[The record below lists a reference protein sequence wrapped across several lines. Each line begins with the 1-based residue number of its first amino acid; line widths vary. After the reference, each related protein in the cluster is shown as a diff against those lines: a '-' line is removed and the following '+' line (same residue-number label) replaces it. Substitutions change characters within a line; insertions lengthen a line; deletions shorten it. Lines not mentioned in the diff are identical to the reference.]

1 MHVFRKR
8 LCFLLGAVLVLL
20 LASFT
25 YHRLA
30 LQREKASLNPMG
42 QMVSV
47 NGHDMSV
54 FVKGNG
60 PQTLV
65 FLSGAGTASP
75 ILDFKDLYDGLS
87 KQYKIVVV
95 ERAGYGYSE
104 DTSKSR
110 DVSEV
115 LSETRQALAKAHVSG
130 PYIILS
136 HSMASL
142 ETLLWQEKYP
152 SEIQAVIGLD
162 WALPESYA
170 HLKMHSQILRMA
182 RLGSQLGLLRYIPSR
197 LYVPNENLSSRDR
210 RLYQRIAYRQILSQA
225 MLNESLSVKGN
236 AKKVDA
242 KINSQIPTLLLV
254 SNGEGT
260 SFSKEEWRNYAARFA
275 KDQKNIELTFYD
287 APHYLYHYQTKEV
300 VAKIEDFIKGTTDYT
315 NLCY

>member
-1 MHVFRKR
+1 MHVFMKR
-8 LCFLLGAVLVLL
+8 LLFLMGAVLVLL
-20 LASFT
+20 LASFI
-25 YHRLA
+25 YHRLD
-30 LQREKASLNPMG
+30 LQREKTSLNPMG

-115 LSETRQALAKAHVSG
+115 LSETRQALAKAQVSG

-152 SEIQAVIGLD
+152 SEIKAIIGLD
-162 WALPESYA
+162 WALPESYSQ
-170 HLKMHSQILRMA
+170 LRMHSQILRMA

-197 LYVPNENLSSRDR
+197 LYVPNANLSSSDR
-210 RLYQRIAYRQILSQA
+210 RLYQRIAYRQILSKA
-225 MLNESLSVKGN
+225 MLNESLSVKEN
-236 AKKVDA
+236 AKKVTSSID
-242 KINSQIPTLLLV
+242 SHIPTLLMV

-260 SFSKEEWRNYAARFA
+260 GFSQEEWRNYAARFA

-300 VAKIEDFIKGTTDYT
+300 VAKIEDFIKGTTD
-315 NLCY
+315 

>member
-1 MHVFRKR
+1 M
-8 LCFLLGAVLVLL
+8 
-20 LASFT
+20 
-25 YHRLA
+25 
-30 LQREKASLNPMG
+30 
-42 QMVSV
+42 
-47 NGHDMSV
+47 
-54 FVKGNG
+54 
-60 PQTLV
+60 
-65 FLSGAGTASP
+65 
-75 ILDFKDLYDGLS
+75 YDGLS

-95 ERAGYGYSE
+95 ERSGYGYSE
-104 DTSKSR
+104 GTSKSR

-115 LSETRQALAKAHVSG
+115 LSETRQALAKAQVSG

-162 WALPESYA
+162 WSLPESYSQ
-170 HLKMHSQILRMA
+170 LRMHSQILRMA

-197 LYVPNENLSSRDR
+197 LYVPNENLSSSDR

-225 MLNESLSVKGN
+225 MLNESLSVEEN

-287 APHYLYHYQTKEV
+287 APHYLYHYQTTEV
-300 VAKIEDFIKGTTDYT
+300 VAKIEDFIKGTTD
-315 NLCY
+315 

>member
-1 MHVFRKR
+1 MHVFMKR
-8 LCFLLGAVLVLL
+8 LLFLMGAVLVLL
-20 LASFT
+20 LASFI

-47 NGHDMSV
+47 NGHEMSV

-60 PQTLV
+60 TQTLV

-115 LSETRQALAKAHVSG
+115 LSETRQALAKAQVSG

-152 SEIQAVIGLD
+152 SEIKAIIGLD

-170 HLKMHSQILRMA
+170 HLKMHFQILRMA

-197 LYVPNENLSSRDR
+197 LYVPNENLSSSDR

-242 KINSQIPTLLLV
+242 KINSQISTLLLV

-260 SFSKEEWRNYAARFA
+260 SFSQEEWRHYATRFA

-287 APHYLYHYQTKEV
+287 APHYLYHYRTKEV
-300 VAKIEDFIKGTTDYT
+300 VAKIEDFIKGTTD
-315 NLCY
+315 

>member
-1 MHVFRKR
+1 MHVFMKR
-8 LCFLLGAVLVLL
+8 LLFLMGAVLVLL
-20 LASFT
+20 LASFI
-25 YHRLA
+25 YHRLD
-30 LQREKASLNPMG
+30 LQREKTSLNPMG

-115 LSETRQALAKAHVSG
+115 LSETRQALAKAQVSG

-152 SEIQAVIGLD
+152 SEVKAIIGLD
-162 WALPESYA
+162 WALPESYSQ
-170 HLKMHSQILRMA
+170 LRMHSQILRMA

-197 LYVPNENLSSRDR
+197 LYVPNENLSSSDR

-225 MLNESLSVKGN
+225 MLNESLSVKEN

-242 KINSQIPTLLLV
+242 KIDSQIPTLLLV

-300 VAKIEDFIKGTTDYT
+300 VAKIEDFIKGTTD
-315 NLCY
+315 

>member
-1 MHVFRKR
+1 MPVFMKR
-8 LCFLLGAVLVLL
+8 LCFLLGLVLVLL
-20 LASFT
+20 LTSFI

-136 HSMASL
+136 HSMSSL

-162 WALPESYA
+162 WALPESY
-170 HLKMHSQILRMA
+170 LQLRMHSQILRMA
-182 RLGSQLGLLRYIPSR
+182 RLGSQLGLLRYLPSR
-197 LYVPNENLSSRDR
+197 LYMPNENLSSSDR

-225 MLNESLSVKGN
+225 MLNESLSVKEN

-260 SFSKEEWRNYAARFA
+260 SFSQEEWRNYAARFA

-300 VAKIEDFIKGTTDYT
+300 VAKIEDFIKGTTD
-315 NLCY
+315 

>member
-1 MHVFRKR
+1 MHVFMKR
-8 LCFLLGAVLVLL
+8 LLFLMGAVLVLL
-20 LASFT
+20 LASFI

-87 KQYKIVVV
+87 KQYKIVIV

-115 LSETRQALAKAHVSG
+115 LSETRQALSKAQVSG

-152 SEIQAVIGLD
+152 SEIKAIIGLD

-170 HLKMHSQILRMA
+170 HLKMHPQVLRMA

-197 LYVPNENLSSRDR
+197 LYVPNENLSSSDR

-260 SFSKEEWRNYAARFA
+260 SFSKEEWRNYATRFA

-300 VAKIEDFIKGTTDYT
+300 VAKIEDFIKGTTD
-315 NLCY
+315 

>member
-1 MHVFRKR
+1 MHVFMKR
-8 LCFLLGAVLVLL
+8 LLFLMGAVLVLL
-20 LASFT
+20 LASFI

-115 LSETRQALAKAHVSG
+115 LSETRQALAKAQVSG

-152 SEIQAVIGLD
+152 SEIKAIIGLD
-162 WALPESYA
+162 WALPESYSQ
-170 HLKMHSQILRMA
+170 LRMHSQILRMA

-197 LYVPNENLSSRDR
+197 LYVPNENLSSSDR

-225 MLNESLSVKGN
+225 MLNESLSVKEN
-236 AKKVDA
+236 AKKIDA
-242 KINSQIPTLLLV
+242 KIDSQIPTLLLV

-275 KDQKNIELTFYD
+275 KDQENIELTFYD

-300 VAKIEDFIKGTTDYT
+300 VAKIEDFIKGTTD
-315 NLCY
+315 

>member
-1 MHVFRKR
+1 MHVFMKR
-8 LCFLLGAVLVLL
+8 LLFLMGVVLVLL
-20 LASFT
+20 LASFI

-75 ILDFKDLYDGLS
+75 ILDFKDLYNGLS

-136 HSMASL
+136 HSMSSL

-162 WALPESYA
+162 WALPESY
-170 HLKMHSQILRMA
+170 LQLRMHSQILRMA
-182 RLGSQLGLLRYIPSR
+182 RLGSQLGLLRYLPSR
-197 LYVPNENLSSRDR
+197 LYMPNENLSSSDR

-225 MLNESLSVKGN
+225 MLNESLSVKEN
-236 AKKVDA
+236 AKKVTSSID
-242 KINSQIPTLLLV
+242 SHIPTLLMV
-254 SNGEGT
+254 SDGEGT
-260 SFSKEEWRNYAARFA
+260 VFSQEEWRHYATRFA
-275 KDQKNIELTFYD
+275 KDQEKIELTFYD

-300 VAKIEDFIKGTTDYT
+300 VAKIEDFIKGTTD
-315 NLCY
+315 

>member
-1 MHVFRKR
+1 MHVFMKR
-8 LCFLLGAVLVLL
+8 LLFLMGAVLVLL
-20 LASFT
+20 LASFI
-25 YHRLA
+25 YHRLD
-30 LQREKASLNPMG
+30 LQREKTSLNPMG

-115 LSETRQALAKAHVSG
+115 LSETRQALAKAQVSG

-152 SEIQAVIGLD
+152 SEIKAIIGLD
-162 WALPESYA
+162 WALPESYSQ
-170 HLKMHSQILRMA
+170 LRMHSQILRMA

-197 LYVPNENLSSRDR
+197 LYVPNENLSSSDR

-225 MLNESLSVKGN
+225 MLNESLSVKEN

-242 KINSQIPTLLLV
+242 KIDSQIPTLLLV

-300 VAKIEDFIKGTTDYT
+300 VAKIEDFIKGTTD
-315 NLCY
+315 

>member
-1 MHVFRKR
+1 MHVFMKR
-8 LCFLLGAVLVLL
+8 LLFLMGAVLVLL
-20 LASFT
+20 LASFI

-162 WALPESYA
+162 WALPESYSQ
-170 HLKMHSQILRMA
+170 LKMHPQMLAMTRW
-182 RLGSQLGLLRYIPSR
+182 GSQLGLLRYIPSR
-197 LYVPNENLSSRDR
+197 LYVPNENLSSSDR

-242 KINSQIPTLLLV
+242 KINSQISTLLLV

-260 SFSKEEWRNYAARFA
+260 SFSKEEWRNDAARFA

-300 VAKIEDFIKGTTDYT
+300 VAKIEDFINGTTD
-315 NLCY
+315 

>member
-1 MHVFRKR
+1 MHVFIKR
-8 LCFLLGAVLVLL
+8 LLFLLGAVLVLL

-30 LQREKASLNPMG
+30 LQREKASLNPIG
-42 QMVSV
+42 QMVAV
-47 NGHDMSV
+47 NGHKMSV
-54 FVKGNG
+54 YVKGNG

-75 ILDFKDLYDGLS
+75 ILDFKELYNGLS
-87 KQYKIVVV
+87 KEYKVVVV

-110 DVSEV
+110 DVYVV
-115 LSETRQALAKAHVSG
+115 LSETRQALAKAQVSG

-152 SEIQAVIGLD
+152 SEVKAVIGLD
-162 WALPESYA
+162 WALPESYSE
-170 HLKMHSQILRMA
+170 LKMHPQILRLA
-182 RLGSQLGLLRYIPSR
+182 RWGSQLGLLRYLPSR
-197 LYVPNENLSSRDR
+197 LYMPNENLNSSDR

-225 MLNESLSVKGN
+225 MLNESLSVKEN
-236 AKKVDA
+236 AKKVDT

-260 SFSKEEWRNYAARFA
+260 GFSQEEWRHYATRFA
-275 KDQKNIELTFYD
+275 KDQENIELTFYD
-287 APHYLYHYQTKEV
+287 APHYLYHYHTKEV
-300 VAKIEDFIKGTTDYT
+300 VAKIEDFIKETTD
-315 NLCY
+315 

>member
-8 LCFLLGAVLVLL
+8 ILFLLGAVLVFV

-30 LQREKASLNPMG
+30 LQREKISLNPMG

-47 NGHDMSV
+47 NGHEMSI
-54 FVKGNG
+54 FVKGEG

-65 FLSGAGTASP
+65 FLFGAGTASP

-115 LSETRQALAKAHVSG
+115 LSETRQALAKTHVSG

-136 HSMASL
+136 HSMASV

-152 SEIQAVIGLD
+152 GEVKAIIGLD
-162 WALPESYA
+162 WALPESYS
-170 HLKMHSQILRMA
+170 HLKMHPQILRMA

-197 LYVPNENLSSRDR
+197 LYVPNENLSSSDR

-225 MLNESLSVKGN
+225 MLNESLSVKEN

-242 KINSQIPTLLLV
+242 KINSQIPTLLMV

-260 SFSKEEWRNYAARFA
+260 GFGKEEWRNYAARFA

-287 APHYLYHYQTKEV
+287 TPHYLYHYQTKEV
-300 VAKIEDFIKGTTDYT
+300 VAKIEDFIKGTTD
-315 NLCY
+315 

>member
-8 LCFLLGAVLVLL
+8 LLFLLGAVLVLL

-30 LQREKASLNPMG
+30 LQREKVSLNPMG
-42 QMVSV
+42 QMGSV
-47 NGHDMSV
+47 NGHEMSI
-54 FVKGNG
+54 FVKGEG

-152 SEIQAVIGLD
+152 SEIKAIIGLD
-162 WALPESYA
+162 WALPESYSQ
-170 HLKMHSQILRMA
+170 LRMYSQILRMA
-182 RLGSQLGLLRYIPSR
+182 HLGSQLGLLRYIPSR
-197 LYVPNENLSSRDR
+197 LYVPNENLSSSDR

-242 KINSQIPTLLLV
+242 KIDSQIPTLLLV

-300 VAKIEDFIKGTTDYT
+300 VAKIEDFIKGTTD
-315 NLCY
+315 

>member
-1 MHVFRKR
+1 MHVFMKR
-8 LCFLLGAVLVLL
+8 LLFLMGAVLVLL
-20 LASFT
+20 LASFI

-75 ILDFKDLYDGLS
+75 ILEFKDLYDGLS
-87 KQYKIVVV
+87 KKYKIVVV

-115 LSETRQALAKAHVSG
+115 LSETRQALAKAQVSG

-170 HLKMHSQILRMA
+170 HLKMHPQILRMA

-197 LYVPNENLSSRDR
+197 LYVPNENLSSSDR

-225 MLNESLSVKGN
+225 MLNESLSVKEN

-242 KINSQIPTLLLV
+242 KIDSQIPTLLLV

-300 VAKIEDFIKGTTDYT
+300 VAKIEDFIKGTTD
-315 NLCY
+315 

>member
-1 MHVFRKR
+1 MHVFMKR
-8 LCFLLGAVLVLL
+8 LLFLMGAVLVLL
-20 LASFT
+20 LASFI

-115 LSETRQALAKAHVSG
+115 LSETRQALAKAQVSG

-170 HLKMHSQILRMA
+170 HLKMHPQILRMA

-197 LYVPNENLSSRDR
+197 LYVPNENLSSSDR

-242 KINSQIPTLLLV
+242 KIDSQIPTLLLV

-300 VAKIEDFIKGTTDYT
+300 VAKIEDFIKGTTD
-315 NLCY
+315 

>member
-1 MHVFRKR
+1 MHVFMKR
-8 LCFLLGAVLVLL
+8 LLFLLGLVLFLL
-20 LASFT
+20 LAIFT

-54 FVKGNG
+54 FVKGEV

-87 KQYKIVVV
+87 KQYRIVVV

-152 SEIQAVIGLD
+152 SEVKAIIGLD
-162 WALPESYA
+162 WALPESYS
-170 HLKMHSQILRMA
+170 HLKMHPQILRMA
-182 RLGSQLGLLRYIPSR
+182 RWGSQLGLLRYLPSR
-197 LYVPNENLSSRDR
+197 LYVPNDNLSSSEC

-242 KINSQIPTLLLV
+242 KINSQISTLLLV

-300 VAKIEDFIKGTTDYT
+300 VAKIEDFIEGTTD
-315 NLCY
+315 

>member
-1 MHVFRKR
+1 MHVFMKR
-8 LCFLLGAVLVLL
+8 LLFLMGAVLVLL
-20 LASFT
+20 LASFI

-152 SEIQAVIGLD
+152 SEIQAIIGLD
-162 WALPESYA
+162 WALPESYSQ
-170 HLKMHSQILRMA
+170 LRMHSQILRMA

-197 LYVPNENLSSRDR
+197 LYVPNENLSSSDR

-242 KINSQIPTLLLV
+242 KINSQISTLLLV

-260 SFSKEEWRNYAARFA
+260 SFSKEEWRNYATRFA

-287 APHYLYHYQTKEV
+287 APHYLYHYRTKEV
-300 VAKIEDFIKGTTDYT
+300 VAKIEDFIKGTTD
-315 NLCY
+315 

>member
-8 LCFLLGAVLVLL
+8 LLFLLGAVLLL
-20 LASFT
+20 LLSSFT

-115 LSETRQALAKAHVSG
+115 LSETRQALAKAQVSG

-152 SEIQAVIGLD
+152 SEIKAIIGLD
-162 WALPESYA
+162 WALPESYSQ
-170 HLKMHSQILRMA
+170 LRMHSQILRMA

-197 LYVPNENLSSRDR
+197 LYVPNENLSSSDR

-225 MLNESLSVKGN
+225 MLNESLSVKEN
-236 AKKVDA
+236 AKKVDD
-242 KINSQIPTLLLV
+242 KIDSQIPTLLLV

-300 VAKIEDFIKGTTDYT
+300 VAKIEDFIKGITD
-315 NLCY
+315 

>member
-1 MHVFRKR
+1 MHVFMKR
-8 LCFLLGAVLVLL
+8 LLFLMGAVLVLL
-20 LASFT
+20 LASFI

-42 QMVSV
+42 QVVSV

-152 SEIQAVIGLD
+152 SEIQAIIGLD
-162 WALPESYA
+162 WALPESYSQ
-170 HLKMHSQILRMA
+170 LRMHSQILRMA

-197 LYVPNENLSSRDR
+197 LYVPNENLSSSDR

-242 KINSQIPTLLLV
+242 KINSQISTLLLV

-260 SFSKEEWRNYAARFA
+260 SFSKEEWRNYATRFA

-300 VAKIEDFIKGTTDYT
+300 VAKIEDFIKGTTD
-315 NLCY
+315 

>member
-8 LCFLLGAVLVLL
+8 LLFLLGAVLLLL

-30 LQREKASLNPMG
+30 LQREKASLNPVG

-54 FVKGNG
+54 FVKGEG

-115 LSETRQALAKAHVSG
+115 LSETRQALAKAQVSG

-152 SEIQAVIGLD
+152 SEIKAIIGLD

-170 HLKMHSQILRMA
+170 HLKMHPQILRMA

-197 LYVPNENLSSRDR
+197 LYVPNENLSSSDR

-225 MLNESLSVKGN
+225 MLNESLSVNEN

-300 VAKIEDFIKGTTDYT
+300 VAKIEDFIKGTTD
-315 NLCY
+315 

>member
-1 MHVFRKR
+1 MHVFMKR
-8 LCFLLGAVLVLL
+8 LCFLMGAVLVLL
-20 LASFT
+20 LASFI

-115 LSETRQALAKAHVSG
+115 LSETRQALSKAQVSG

-162 WALPESYA
+162 WALPESYSQ
-170 HLKMHSQILRMA
+170 LRMHSQILRMA

-300 VAKIEDFIKGTTDYT
+300 VAKIEDFIKGTTD
-315 NLCY
+315 

>member
-1 MHVFRKR
+1 MHVFMKR
-8 LCFLLGAVLVLL
+8 LLFLMGAVLVLL
-20 LASFT
+20 LASFI

-152 SEIQAVIGLD
+152 SEIQAIIGLD
-162 WALPESYA
+162 WALPESYSQ
-170 HLKMHSQILRMA
+170 LRMHSQILRMA

-242 KINSQIPTLLLV
+242 KINSQISTLLLV

-260 SFSKEEWRNYAARFA
+260 SFSKEEWRNYATRFA

-300 VAKIEDFIKGTTDYT
+300 VAKIEDFIKGTTD
-315 NLCY
+315 

>member
-1 MHVFRKR
+1 MHVFIKR
-8 LCFLLGAVLVLL
+8 LLFLLGVVLVLL
-20 LASFT
+20 LASFI

-115 LSETRQALAKAHVSG
+115 LSETRQALAKAQVSG

-152 SEIQAVIGLD
+152 SEIKAIIGLD
-162 WALPESYA
+162 WALPESYSQ
-170 HLKMHSQILRMA
+170 LRMHSQILRMA

-197 LYVPNENLSSRDR
+197 LYVPNENLSSSDR

-225 MLNESLSVKGN
+225 MLNESLSVKEN
-236 AKKVDA
+236 AKKIDA
-242 KINSQIPTLLLV
+242 KIDSQIPTLLLV

-300 VAKIEDFIKGTTDYT
+300 VAKIEDFIKGTTD
-315 NLCY
+315 

>member
-8 LCFLLGAVLVLL
+8 LLFLLGAVLLL
-20 LASFT
+20 LLSSFT
-25 YHRLA
+25 YHRLS

-115 LSETRQALAKAHVSG
+115 LSETRQALAKAQVSG

-152 SEIQAVIGLD
+152 SEIKAIIGLD

-170 HLKMHSQILRMA
+170 HLKMHPQILRMA

-197 LYVPNENLSSRDR
+197 LYVPNENLSSSDR

-254 SNGEGT
+254 SNGEDT
-260 SFSKEEWRNYAARFA
+260 SFSQEEWRHYATRFA

-300 VAKIEDFIKGTTDYT
+300 VAKIEDFIKGTTD
-315 NLCY
+315 

>member
-8 LCFLLGAVLVLL
+8 LLFLLGAVLVLL

-30 LQREKASLNPMG
+30 LQREKVSLNPMG

-47 NGHDMSV
+47 NGHEMSI
-54 FVKGNG
+54 FVKGEG

-115 LSETRQALAKAHVSG
+115 LSETRQALAKAQVSG

-152 SEIQAVIGLD
+152 SEIKAIIGLD

-170 HLKMHSQILRMA
+170 HLKMHPQILRMA
-182 RLGSQLGLLRYIPSR
+182 RWGSQLGLLRYIPSR
-197 LYVPNENLSSRDR
+197 LYVPNENLSSSDR

-225 MLNESLSVKGN
+225 MLNESLSVNEN

-300 VAKIEDFIKGTTDYT
+300 VAKIEDFIKGTTD
-315 NLCY
+315 

>member
-1 MHVFRKR
+1 MHVFMKR
-8 LCFLLGAVLVLL
+8 LLFLLGLVLFLL
-20 LASFT
+20 LAIFT

-54 FVKGNG
+54 FVKGEG

-115 LSETRQALAKAHVSG
+115 LSETRQALAKAQVSG

-152 SEIQAVIGLD
+152 SEIKAIIGLD
-162 WALPESYA
+162 WALPESYSQ
-170 HLKMHSQILRMA
+170 LRMHSQILRMA

-197 LYVPNENLSSRDR
+197 LYVPNENLSSSDR

-225 MLNESLSVKGN
+225 MLNESLSVKEN

-242 KINSQIPTLLLV
+242 KIDSQIPTLLLV

-300 VAKIEDFIKGTTDYT
+300 VAKIEDFIKGTTD
-315 NLCY
+315 

>member
-8 LCFLLGAVLVLL
+8 LLFLLGAVLLL
-20 LASFT
+20 LLSSFT
-25 YHRLA
+25 YHRLS

-54 FVKGNG
+54 FVKGEG

-152 SEIQAVIGLD
+152 SEVKAIIGLD
-162 WALPESYA
+162 WALPESYS
-170 HLKMHSQILRMA
+170 HLTIHPQILRMA
-182 RLGSQLGLLRYIPSR
+182 RWGSQLGLLRYLPSR
-197 LYVPNENLSSRDR
+197 LYVPNENLSSSDR

-225 MLNESLSVKGN
+225 MLNESLSVKEN

-242 KINSQIPTLLLV
+242 KIDSQIPTLLLV

-300 VAKIEDFIKGTTDYT
+300 VAKIEGFIKETID
-315 NLCY
+315 

>member
-1 MHVFRKR
+1 MHVFMKR
-8 LCFLLGAVLVLL
+8 LLFLMGAVLVLL
-20 LASFT
+20 LASFI

-115 LSETRQALAKAHVSG
+115 LSETRQALAKAQVSG

-152 SEIQAVIGLD
+152 SEIKAIIGLD
-162 WALPESYA
+162 WALPESYSQ
-170 HLKMHSQILRMA
+170 LRMHSQILRMA

-197 LYVPNENLSSRDR
+197 LYVPNENLSSSDR

-225 MLNESLSVKGN
+225 MLNESLSVKEN

-242 KINSQIPTLLLV
+242 KIDSQIPTLLLV

-275 KDQKNIELTFYD
+275 KDQKNIEVTFYD
-287 APHYLYHYQTKEV
+287 SPHYLYHYQTKEV
-300 VAKIEDFIKGTTDYT
+300 SEKIEGFIKETTD
-315 NLCY
+315 

>member
-1 MHVFRKR
+1 MHVFMKR
-8 LCFLLGAVLVLL
+8 LLFLMGAVLVLL
-20 LASFT
+20 LASFI

-30 LQREKASLNPMG
+30 LQREKASLNPIG

-115 LSETRQALAKAHVSG
+115 LSETRQALAKAQVSG

-152 SEIQAVIGLD
+152 SEIKAIIGLD

-170 HLKMHSQILRMA
+170 HLKMHPQILRMA

-197 LYVPNENLSSRDR
+197 LYVPNENLSSSDR

-225 MLNESLSVKGN
+225 MLNESLSVNEN

-300 VAKIEDFIKGTTDYT
+300 VAKIEDFIKGTTD
-315 NLCY
+315 